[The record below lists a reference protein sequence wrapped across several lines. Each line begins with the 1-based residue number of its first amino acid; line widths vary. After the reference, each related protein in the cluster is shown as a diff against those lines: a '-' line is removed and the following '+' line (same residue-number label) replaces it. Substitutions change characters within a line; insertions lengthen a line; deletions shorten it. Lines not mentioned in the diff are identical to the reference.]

1 MEGMVI
7 IDGRDGA
14 GLRQCHWCGQG
25 SFLAV
30 SRARVAVRRHDAAVS
45 RSSQPSCSRRAST
58 RSRTHGHR
66 STLAVDDELVHPS
79 YRALRR
85 CSLIDLSEVGRF
97 TQ

>member
-30 SRARVAVRRHDAAVS
+30 SRARVAVRRHDAAVLAS
-45 RSSQPSCSRRAST
+45 VGQLTALLQPESFYSQPNAWSPFDAR
-58 RSRTHGHR
+58 G
-66 STLAVDDELVHPS
+66 
-79 YRALRR
+79 
-85 CSLIDLSEVGRF
+85 GR
-97 TQ
+97 